1 MIILLNKQINWFWG
15 WRSKASVSW
24 VSLTFS
30 LKRLNKVKVSLLEF
44 YFWFSLSEQEHF
56 IWMGYTALRCLQW
69 FCLLAVTV
77 WCNPILF
84 SVGWAGDYP
93 LMNRRQEWR
102 VVSSK
107 IKLQRLWL
115 LSGMPFHALSQLTCS
130 KGNQLPFLS
139 HLIDGPLGKKLMS
152 PIDSQQGPEMTAP
165 WMSLEGDPHP
175 VQPMPWLQLDETRCA
190 QGPSWCTRFPTH
202 LNYDIINVCCF
213 KLLYLGIICHA
224 AIEN

>member
-1 MIILLNKQINWFWG
+1 MTILLNKQINWFWG

-24 VSLTFS
+24 VSFTFS
-30 LKRLNKVKVSLLEF
+30 LKRLNKVKVSLPEF
-44 YFWFSLSEQEHF
+44 YFWFSLSEREHF

-69 FCLLAVTV
+69 SCPLVVTV

-93 LMNRRQEWR
+93 LMNRRQEWW

-139 HLIDGPLGKKLMS
+139 HLIDGPLGEKTTVSNQQPAGTWDDSPVNGLGRGSSPSPAYALIAAFWDTVRPRTQLMHKIS
-152 PIDSQQGPEMTAP
+152 NPPEL
-165 WMSLEGDPHP
+165 WYNK
-175 VQPMPWLQLDETRCA
+175 C
-190 QGPSWCTRFPTH
+190 
-202 LNYDIINVCCF
+202 
-213 KLLYLGIICHA
+213 LLF
-224 AIEN
+224 